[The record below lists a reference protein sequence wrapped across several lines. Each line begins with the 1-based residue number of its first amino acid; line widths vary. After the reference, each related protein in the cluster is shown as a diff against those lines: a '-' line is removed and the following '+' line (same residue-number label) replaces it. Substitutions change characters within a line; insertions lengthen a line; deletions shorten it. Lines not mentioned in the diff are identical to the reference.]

1 MTHAVLLIRSLN
13 YGGTERQLVALAK
26 GLHERGH
33 SVGVAVF
40 YPGGLLEK
48 DLREAGIP
56 VLALDKRG
64 RWDVLGF
71 LLRLTRL
78 LREERPDILHSYLV
92 EPNLV
97 TVMLKLLFP
106 RIKMVWG
113 VRASNVDLRNY
124 DWFARMTFRLE
135 CLFSRFPDLIIVN
148 SQAGRRYHL
157 AHGFPKEKMLV
168 IPNGIDTDRF
178 CPDPEARRR
187 VRAEWGVSGDE
198 KLIGLVG
205 RLDPIKDHPTFLKA
219 AALLAQE
226 REGVRF
232 VCVGDGLADYR
243 QELHKLGQELGL
255 TERLIWAGACDDMP
269 AVYNALDIASSSSYG
284 EGFPNVIGEAMAC
297 GVPCVVTD
305 VGDSASIVGDAGVV
319 VPPKNHHALA
329 DGWRDML
336 RRLGDHRLSLSEKAR
351 ARVALHFDLDTLVQK
366 TSDLLKGL
374 L

>member
-1 MTHAVLLIRSLN
+1 MKIALLIRSLN

-33 SVGVAVF
+33 PVGVAVF
-40 YPGGLLEK
+40 YPNGPLEK
-48 DLREAGIP
+48 DLREAGVP
-56 VLALDKRG
+56 VRALDKRG

-71 LLRLTRL
+71 LWRLIRL

-92 EPNLV
+92 VPNLLTALV
-97 TVMLKLLFP
+97 KPLFP
-106 RIKMVWG
+106 RINMVWG
-113 VRASNVDLRNY
+113 VRGSNVDLRRY
-124 DWFARMTFRLE
+124 DWFVRTTFRLQ

-148 SQAGRRYHL
+148 SQAGRCYHL
-157 AHGFPKEKMLV
+157 THGFPKERMVV
-168 IPNGIDTDRF
+168 ILNGIDTQRF
-178 CPDPEARRR
+178 CPNPGARRR
-187 VRAEWGVSGDE
+187 VRAEWGVSEDE
-198 KLIGLVG
+198 KLVGLVG
-205 RLDPIKDHPTFLKA
+205 RLDPKKDHPTFLKA
-219 AALLAQE
+219 AALLVRE

-243 QELHKLGQELGL
+243 QELHMLGQELEL
-255 TERLIWAGACDDMP
+255 AERLIWAGARDDMP
-269 AVYNALDIASSSSYG
+269 AVYNALDIASSSSSYG
-284 EGFPNVIGEAMAC
+284 EGFPNVVGEAMAC

-336 RRLGDHRLSLSEKAR
+336 RRLGGHRLSLSEKAR